1 MNEKD
6 DAGPLGDAY
15 DRVIRQLTGLPD
27 TIATKPSTI
36 ATLTPIMN
44 LAQTWIVQTYRQRD
58 RGGDAAKSKDIIF
71 LQYIDA
77 NGGKRFVIPPDVADA
92 IARQR
97 DALSTKNRSKSAKE
111 RAAERK
117 AAGIAPGFMKNPNRG
132 RKRKAA
138 QKERKS

>member
-1 MNEKD
+1 MNERD
-6 DAGPLGDAY
+6 EGNSPLGDAY

-36 ATLTPIMN
+36 ATLTPMLS

-58 RGGDAAKSKDIIF
+58 RGGDTAKSKDVIF

-77 NGGKRFVIPPDVADA
+77 QGGKRFVIPPDVADA

-97 DALSTKNRSKSAKE
+97 DALSAKNRSKSARE
-111 RAAERK
+111 RASERK
-117 AAGIAPGFMKNPNRG
+117 AAGLAPAFTKNPNRG
-132 RKRKAA
+132 RKAKG
-138 QKERKS
+138 KTKP